1 MDIVRPL
8 FEIVERVGMI
18 ESIHEFVEV
27 VIKSC
32 LRSVVFRGV
41 IIIKGFSRQAKMS
54 SEHERRGL
62 VTLKFSAALPL
73 FRLSVVYVSS
83 MHSTRLFVT

>member
-41 IIIKGFSRQAKMS
+41 IIIKGFFCQ
-54 SEHERRGL
+54 
-62 VTLKFSAALPL
+62 
-73 FRLSVVYVSS
+73 
-83 MHSTRLFVT
+83 FVAIKQRVIDLI

>member
-27 VIKSC
+27 VNKSC
-32 LRSVVFRGV
+32 LRSGVFRGV
-41 IIIKGFSRQAKMS
+41 IIIKGFFYQ
-54 SEHERRGL
+54 
-62 VTLKFSAALPL
+62 
-73 FRLSVVYVSS
+73 
-83 MHSTRLFVT
+83 FVAIK